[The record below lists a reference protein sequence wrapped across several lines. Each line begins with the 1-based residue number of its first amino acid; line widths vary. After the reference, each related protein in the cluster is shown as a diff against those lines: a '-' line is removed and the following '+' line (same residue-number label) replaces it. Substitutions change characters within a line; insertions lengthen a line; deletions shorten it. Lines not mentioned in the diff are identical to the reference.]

1 MNSRIIA
8 AAVVAGLAGA
18 ASADHT
24 QYTNSSVLEW
34 GTIGTSAVTSGPTT
48 LFPSSINVSD
58 TNAVLD
64 VYVVLHGGSHTWF
77 SDLEITLESPN
88 GTFLRLLD
96 FSGTGN
102 SDDIAGDLGFDDA
115 AASQAPA
122 TTGSG
127 DPTGIWQVSDYS
139 GTSTLGAGLPNDGS
153 ALSVFDGESAAGD
166 WNLYVYDQF
175 GGDTGSFQG
184 GWSIFINTVPAPASA
199 ALLGLAGIAG
209 VSRRR

>member
-1 MNSRIIA
+1 MSSRILA
-8 AAVVAGLAGA
+8 VAVVAGLAGA

-24 QYTNSSVLEW
+24 QYTNSSPLEW
-34 GTIGTSAVTSGPTT
+34 GIAGTSAVTSGPTT

-64 VYVVLHGGSHTWF
+64 VYVVLHGGTHTWF
-77 SDLEITLESPN
+77 SDFELTLESPS

-96 FSGTGN
+96 FAGAPN
-102 SDDIAGDLGFDDA
+102 SDDLNGDLGFDDA

-122 TTGSG
+122 ATGAG
-127 DPTGIWQVSDYS
+127 APAGIWQVSDYS

-153 ALSVFDGESAAGD
+153 SLSIFDGESAAGD
-166 WNLYVYDQF
+166 WNLYVYDQLA
-175 GGDTGSFQG
+175 GDTGAFQG

-199 ALLGLAGIAG
+199 ALLGLAGLAG